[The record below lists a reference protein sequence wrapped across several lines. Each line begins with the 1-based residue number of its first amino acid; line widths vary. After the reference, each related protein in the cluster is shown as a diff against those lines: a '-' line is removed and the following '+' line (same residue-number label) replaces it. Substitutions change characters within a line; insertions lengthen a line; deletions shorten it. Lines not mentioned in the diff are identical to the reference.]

1 MALIKCPECGKEV
14 SDKAGKCPNC
24 GYPIEVS
31 KSKEEHEEVDKS
43 QIEFEGNKNNIRE
56 KRKPNKKIIILGL
69 CIVFVIILGT
79 ALYMVKTADSRKY
92 SVAQKLYEEEKFKEA
107 LQKYKELDSYN
118 NSKDMVEKC
127 EYELSVDGQFMRTLS
142 KSLMARWKKSDEY
155 EEDGIVGE
163 DPDVYSEYCD
173 IELKKLSE
181 FYNKTFNNPK
191 LQEDAKLY
199 IDYLKAAKEATT
211 YYTVDYMTYAMQWND
226 TYAKRTVLLKKFV
239 DSYGLTVD
247 KKYNETL
254 NDLLKDAVSA
264 QKQMDVKNSVKE
276 MTKTFSIETIPNE
289 FGQNTYKLN
298 MVNSTNL
305 TFEYFYADVN
315 VLDTNGNI
323 LGNGNSNQVESWKPG
338 TSASVQVFFQ
348 PEIPLEGCTLEYVV
362 HYKSG
367 SYFE

>member
-1 MALIKCPECGKEV
+1 
-14 SDKAGKCPNC
+14 
-24 GYPIEVS
+24 
-31 KSKEEHEEVDKS
+31 
-43 QIEFEGNKNNIRE
+43 
-56 KRKPNKKIIILGL
+56 
-69 CIVFVIILGT
+69 
-79 ALYMVKTADSRKY
+79 
-92 SVAQKLYEEEKFKEA
+92 
-107 LQKYKELDSYN
+107 
-118 NSKDMVEKC
+118 
-127 EYELSVDGQFMRTLS
+127 
-142 KSLMARWKKSDEY
+142 
-155 EEDGIVGE
+155 
-163 DPDVYSEYCD
+163 
-173 IELKKLSE
+173 
-181 FYNKTFNNPK
+181 
-191 LQEDAKLY
+191 
-199 IDYLKAAKEATT
+199 
-211 YYTVDYMTYAMQWND
+211 MQWND

>member
-24 GYPIEVS
+24 GYPISELNG
-31 KSKEEHEEVDKS
+31 EEVHKVVTEP
-43 QIEFEGNKNNIRE
+43 QKKVKENKNNMGE
-56 KRKPNKKIIILGL
+56 KRKPNRKIIISVL

-79 ALYMVKTADSRKY
+79 ILYMVKTADSRKY
-92 SVAQKLYEEEKFKEA
+92 SSAQKLYKEEKFKEA

-118 NSKDMVEKC
+118 DSKDMVKKC

-142 KSLMARWKKSDEY
+142 KSLMARWAKSDEY
-155 EEDGIVGE
+155 ENDGIVGE
-163 DPDVYSEYCD
+163 NPDIYNEYCD
-173 IELKKLSE
+173 IELKKLSG
-181 FYNKTFNNPK
+181 FYNKTFDNSK

-199 IDYLKAAKEATT
+199 IDYLKSAKEATSH
-211 YYTVDYMTYAMQWND
+211 YTVDYTTYAMQWND

-239 DSYGLTVD
+239 DNYGLTVD
-247 KKYNETL
+247 DQYNETL

-264 QKQMDVKNSVKE
+264 QKKMDVSNSVQE
-276 MTKTFSIETIPNE
+276 MTKTFSLETIPNE

-305 TFEYFYADVN
+305 TFDYFYVDVN
-315 VLDTNGNI
+315 ILDKNGNI

-348 PEIPLEGCTLEYVV
+348 PEISLDGCTLEYIV
-362 HYKSG
+362 HYNSG